1 MSTTGTSAAP
11 GALRSTSLRTWREP
25 STASAARGTVVV
37 LVGRGE
43 TAEVYERFGRRLAA
57 DGYRVVAVG
66 QCRPAPQA
74 LAQLLAPLPAP
85 HVVVG
90 SDAGALTAVRVARAG
105 HVDAVVLAG
114 LPTSAG
120 VHGLSWHAELDAR
133 TACAAHQQ
141 VLAQATRTSMFADA
155 SAIAAAD
162 LTRPDDAP
170 LGVPLLAVHGA
181 ADRISPAEQ
190 AVAAYRTLG
199 ARQVALVTDGRHD
212 VLNDA
217 AHRTVAATIVQ
228 FLERVRLGADL
239 PEIVRDVAAQPLPT
253 TPAVGSGPPS
263 PSAVTGTALAGA
275 RPLAAHP

>member
-11 GALRSTSLRTWREP
+11 GTLCTTSLRTWHEP
-25 STASAARGTVVV
+25 PTAHAARGTVVV

-43 TAEVYERFGRRLAA
+43 TAEVYERLGRRLAA

-66 QCRPAPQA
+66 QAQPAPHA
-74 LAQLLAPLPAP
+74 VAELLAPLPTP

-105 HVDAVVLAG
+105 HADAVVLAG
-114 LPTSAG
+114 MPTSWG
-120 VHGLSWHAELDAR
+120 VHGLPWQAELDAR
-133 TACAAHQQ
+133 TTCTAHQR
-141 VLAQATRTSMFADA
+141 VIAQATRTSLFADA
-155 SAIAAAD
+155 TAITTAD
-162 LTRPDDAP
+162 LTQPDDAP
-170 LGVPLLAVHGA
+170 LDVPVLAVHGA

-199 ARQVALVTDGRHD
+199 ARQVTLVTDGRHD

-217 AHRTVAATIVQ
+217 AHRTVAATVVQ

-239 PEIVRDVAAQPLPT
+239 PEVVRDAT
-253 TPAVGSGPPS
+253 TPAADPLPVPPAATVGGGAP
-263 PSAVTGTALAGA
+263 TGAPAAGA

>member
-1 MSTTGTSAAP
+1 MSTIQAQPLPRPGTRGTTP
-11 GALRSTSLRTWREP
+11 LRPASLRTWHEP
-25 STASAARGTVVV
+25 PGAVVRGTVVV

-57 DGYRVVAVG
+57 DAYRVVAVG
-66 QCRPAPQA
+66 EDHPTPHAVA
-74 LAQLLAPLPAP
+74 ELLAPLPAP

-90 SDAGALTAVRVARAG
+90 TDVGALAAVRVARAG

-120 VHGLSWHAELDAR
+120 VQGLMWQAELDAR
-133 TACAAHQQ
+133 TACTSHQRVLGQAARSS
-141 VLAQATRTSMFADA
+141 LFADVT
-155 SAIAAAD
+155 AIVALD

-170 LGVPLLAVHGA
+170 LDVPVLALHGA

-199 ARQVALVTDGRHD
+199 ARHVALVADGRHD

-217 AHRTVAATIVQ
+217 AHRSVAATVVQ
-228 FLERVRLGADL
+228 FLERVRQGRDL
-239 PEIVRDVAAQPLPT
+239 PVLVDDVAAAPQP
-253 TPAVGSGPPS
+253 VGH
-263 PSAVTGTALAGA
+263 A
-275 RPLAAHP
+275 